1 VARLTAVL
9 LICVASLLL
18 GVFAATTSVMAAPS
32 AVKSGC
38 PVITRAQAA
47 AVLGAVRK
55 LLHHTEHIPGVGG
68 GVTWLRRCII
78 RSQGGEVQVAFA
90 GNDRQSFDEERRGRA
105 AFGRVKILRGLGK
118 AAYLFADDP
127 SDLRSQELY
136 VFHPSKAAPTPGA
149 PPLPGEGQGDFA
161 ILPDGGASVRVQSL
175 VALANAVL
183 KHPIRPLS
191 APGR

>member
-1 VARLTAVL
+1 M
-9 LICVASLLL
+9 
-18 GVFAATTSVMAAPS
+18 AATTGVMAAPN

-47 AVLGAVRK
+47 AALGDVTK

-68 GVTWLRRCII
+68 GVTWLRRCHIAF
-78 RSQGGEVQVAFA
+78 RGGEVHVVFE
-90 GNDRQSFDEERRGRA
+90 GKDRQSFDEERRSRA

-136 VFHPSKAAPTPGA
+136 VFHPSKAAPVPGA
-149 PPLPGEGQGDFA
+149 PPLPGQGQGDFA
-161 ILPDGGASVRVQSL
+161 IIPQAGTTAVVGVQSL
-175 VALANAVL
+175 VALARAVL
-183 KHPIRPLS
+183 EHPIRPLR
-191 APGR
+191 APRR